1 MRIASLLSSATEML
15 FGLGLGSQVLAVSH
29 ECDFPAEVERLPRAT
44 RSRVDSSQSSGAI
57 DVQVKSLLA
66 AGEPLYEVDRE
77 LLARLS
83 PELIVTQ
90 AQCDVCAVRYQDV
103 LDAVAAE
110 PRLAG
115 TRVIALNPMSI
126 GDVLADIERLGA
138 ATERR
143 EAAVEYVASL
153 KTRLRAVE
161 ARVGRVPIEQRP
173 RVACIEWIEPL
184 MLAGNW
190 MPELIELAGGRSL
203 LTEPGRHSPY
213 VRWEDLRAADPDAI
227 LVAPCGFD
235 LARTRIEALALEK
248 LPGWQNLSA
257 VREGRVHLLDGNAY
271 FNRSGPRL
279 VESVEMV
286 AEILG
291 PAGMTK
297 FQAPNPSKD
306 Q

>member
-1 MRIASLLSSATEML
+1 MRIASLLSSGTEML
-15 FGLGLGSQVLAVSH
+15 FGLGLGPQVVAVSH

-44 RSRVDSSQSSGAI
+44 RSRVDSSRPSGAI
-57 DVQVKSLLA
+57 DEQVKALLA

-110 PRLAG
+110 PQLAG
-115 TRVIALNPMSI
+115 TRVVALNPMSI
-126 GDVLADIERLGA
+126 GDVLADIERLGE
-138 ATERR
+138 ATGRR
-143 EAAVEYVASL
+143 EAAAEYVAAL
-153 KTRLRAVE
+153 RGRLRAVE
-161 ARVGRVPIEQRP
+161 ARVGEIPVELRP

-213 VRWEDLRAADPDAI
+213 VRWEDLRAAEPDAI

-235 LARTRIEALALEK
+235 LARTRIEALALER
-248 LPGWQNLSA
+248 LPGWHELSA
-257 VREGRVHLLDGNAY
+257 VRSGCVHLLDGNAY

-286 AEILG
+286 AEILH
-291 PAGMTK
+291 PK
-297 FQAPNPSKD
+297 
-306 Q
+306 